1 MAYTVHQAKTN
12 FSRILK
18 EVEAGQEVIVM
29 RGKKP
34 VARIT
39 AVEPPAKPNV
49 PFRLMGAYPGISWTP
64 DAFDPLTDDELMEMG
79 LDYLVDAPLT
89 PNPEKQAGEK

>member
-18 EVEAGQEVIVM
+18 EVEAGQEVVVM

-34 VARIT
+34 VAKII
-39 AVEPPAKPNV
+39 AVEPPSKPNV
-49 PFRLMGAYPGISWTP
+49 PFRLMGAYPDISWTP
-64 DAFDPLTDDELMEMG
+64 DAFDPFTDEELIELGWGYM
-79 LDYLVDAPLT
+79 VDAPLAT
-89 PNPEKQAGEK
+89 IPLESAREK

>member
-1 MAYTVHQAKTN
+1 MPYTVHQAKTN
-12 FSRILK
+12 FSRLLK

-34 VARIT
+34 VAKIT
-39 AVEPPAKPNV
+39 AIEPKAKPNV

-64 DAFDPLTDDELMEMG
+64 DAFDPLTDEELKEMG
-79 LDYLVDAPLT
+79 FDYLVDVPQT
-89 PNPEKQAGEK
+89 PIPERPAGEK

>member
-1 MAYTVHQAKTN
+1 MVYTVHQAKTN

-34 VARIT
+34 VAKVVPIQ
-39 AVEPPAKPNV
+39 APAFSRSALAGSYRGK
-49 PFRLMGAYPGISWTP
+49 LSWTE
-64 DAFDPLTDDELMEMG
+64 DAFDPLTDAELREMG
-79 LDYLVDAPLT
+79 LDYLADVQLEP
-89 PNPEKQAGEK
+89 PNKNR